1 MEKTISY
8 PSEAARLAILYAAG
22 TAVSIPE
29 AAQRKVQQMFGLR
42 LDLDELRFAAL
53 EAVNEA
59 TRGLVRKG
67 AGRE

>member
-1 MEKTISY
+1 MAQTVKF

-42 LDLDELRFAAL
+42 LDLNELRFAAL

-59 TRGLVRKG
+59 TRGLVGKG
-67 AGRE
+67 NGNG

>member
-1 MEKTISY
+1 MAESVKY
-8 PSEAARLAILYAAG
+8 PSEPARLAILYAAG

-42 LDLDELRFAAL
+42 LDIDELRFAAL

-59 TRGLVRKG
+59 TRGLV
-67 AGRE
+67 GRADHE

>member
-1 MEKTISY
+1 MAEINY

-42 LDLDELRFAAL
+42 IAIDELRFAAL

-59 TRGLVRKG
+59 TRGLVGKG
-67 AGRE
+67 GNHG